1 MCVENACRSQL
12 AESITNA
19 KFGDYLK
26 AFSAGSNPAKE
37 INPKAIKSLE
47 RKGIFLKKKKPK
59 HVLEFEG
66 QDFDFEYNIEIP
78 KGVDLVTGF
87 EILEHLVSP
96 FPLLKNLNCKR
107 LFVTVP
113 LNLWFSKAYKN
124 TNDERDRHYHEFEA
138 WQFDWLLEKSG
149 WEVKK
154 KDYWKNP
161 TFKLGIRPLLRN

>member
-59 HVLEFEG
+59 HVLAFEG
-66 QDFDFEYNIEIP
+66 QDFDFCVTMGCGDACPIFLSAETIDWNIPDP
-78 KGVDLVTGF
+78 KHMNDSEFDQIRDL
-87 EILEHLVSP
+87 I
-96 FPLLKNLNCKR
+96 
-107 LFVTVP
+107 
-113 LNLWFSKAYKN
+113 
-124 TNDERDRHYHEFEA
+124 
-138 WQFDWLLEKSG
+138 EKKII
-149 WEVKK
+149 E
-154 KDYWKNP
+154 D
-161 TFKLGIRPLLRN
+161 LIR